1 MGPSPV
7 RAASERPLSVGSGWI
22 YARGADCGRRR
33 HRTDPNATVTRARMV
48 GASRRHRR
56 VPITVRLDDAP
67 SSDRS
72 PSEVRASDAT
82 RTINEKLLLPIY
94 SPHIAHSSLY
104 FSFGTQTSKR
114 K

>member
-1 MGPSPV
+1 
-7 RAASERPLSVGSGWI
+7 
-22 YARGADCGRRR
+22 
-33 HRTDPNATVTRARMV
+33 MV

-82 RTINEKLLLPIY
+82 QRSTKSYYFYLFRT
-94 SPHIAHSSLY
+94 SLIRIV
-104 FSFGTQTSKR
+104 FLVWNTNSKR
-114 K
+114 KQIDTYITVTCIYTLDHAYAKMCDRIETLR